1 MYIAM
6 KANIRIETNVQ
17 HLNFS
22 FIYQFLSNTYWA
34 NHRSREVMQLCMD
47 HSFNYGLF
55 LNDEQI
61 GYARL
66 VSDLGQFA
74 YLMDVFIDEKYRG
87 KGYSKILMDYILK
100 DERLKEVKIWR
111 LATLDAHGLYEH
123 FGFKALASPER
134 MMELLR

>member
-1 MYIAM
+1 
-6 KANIRIETNVQ
+6 
-17 HLNFS
+17 
-22 FIYQFLSNTYWA
+22 
-34 NHRSREVMQLCMD
+34 MQLCMD

>member
-1 MYIAM
+1 MNT
-6 KANIRIETNVQ
+6 NIRIETNIQ
-17 HLNFS
+17 NLNFS

>member
-61 GYARL
+61 GYARV